1 MGSGVGL
8 AEGEVSRAGAAWPD
22 VPLVTFMPALP
33 FGATMSGAD
42 VVDNRL
48 RPFRDTPPLW
58 LSSVLQVLVRELS
71 TDVSRVRLQAA
82 ERLLSLLRDSIW
94 ASTPAPFVSPSGPTS
109 FSAEFVGPGTEV
121 HVDVDAYE
129 GSTVY
134 VLEAGVEEWEG
145 PLDRVPDGI
154 EKWAWR
160 LAHN

>member
-1 MGSGVGL
+1 MGPGVGL
-8 AEGEVSRAGAAWPD
+8 AEAEASRAGAAWTD
-22 VPLVTFMPALP
+22 VPLVTFTPALP

-42 VVDNRL
+42 VVDDHL
-48 RPFRDTPPLW
+48 RPFRDTPASW
-58 LSSVLQVLVRELS
+58 LPSVLRVLVRELAVDAS
-71 TDVSRVRLQAA
+71 LVRAQAA
-82 ERLLSLLRDSIW
+82 NRLVSLLRDPIW
-94 ASTPAPFVSPSGPTS
+94 ASTPAPFVSPSGPES

-121 HVDVDAYE
+121 HVEVEAYE
-129 GSTVY
+129 PSTVY